1 MIKNQIHLKK
11 RYFRIS
17 SVFIIFLCSST
28 LPALVYITTARSR
41 FDLSAKLAA
50 ESLTR
55 QAASPYPTSVITSPL
70 HSVPVIQ
77 ERGKTFEI
85 KVNVS
90 SGASD
95 WNAWISTSYHEVPLT
110 VDSALYD
117 GSTETWSLSVKIP
130 STAETELYNLI
141 VQAKVGGVMK
151 GYTQPRAVQVI
162 SHFPTDFK
170 FIVMNDVTGAAS
182 YPVALRVLE
191 KAIEEIN
198 LINPSF
204 VLFTGDIVNT
214 GGNESEYQ
222 RFYDCLQKF
231 EVPTYVAPGNHE
243 LYEDEERVNYRRYI
257 GPTYYSFDFGTY
269 HIVTIDSGFG
279 EIDSTQLNWV
289 REDLASHANSTQ
301 IFMQLHL
308 PIFPV
313 SDDIMHVKEP
323 AKSTLLELVDQYDVS
338 MVFMGHIHHDQVT
351 TYQGHKFVHTTAIG
365 GIIGH
370 EGYARAHWG
379 YRLVRVDG
387 DRIISYNSAGTI
399 DDTKRNAIS
408 FNELHATYFPSNNGT
423 SSYITATIDYGLEE
437 NLSEVLIKFVMRKQY
452 GTGRY
457 EVKNGVAVQIVNGTD
472 KSVYYVETNLTARK
486 VQFVAISLHQA
497 SETLSTQLTILK
509 PETTTPGNLTVMT
522 AKLTDQKNE
531 PIPDQNL
538 SFYICKITS
547 IKVGSFLLR
556 KEEEWSR
563 IGSATTNEEGVAS
576 ITYTPNSSGEFKV
589 VAAYDGSL
597 LYAGCSSIITPLT
610 VNPIEPP
617 YALYGVI
624 ILMIIGFLVGVVYWF
639 KQRKPKAQEPLCAR
653 MLNC

>member
-1 MIKNQIHLKK
+1 MIKNQTHLKK
-11 RYFRIS
+11 RYYRIFS
-17 SVFIIFLCSST
+17 AFIIFICSST
-28 LPALVYITTARSR
+28 LPALVYITTAGSCC
-41 FDLSAKLAA
+41 DLSAKLTA
-50 ESLTR
+50 EFLTR

-77 ERGKTFEI
+77 ERGKTFE
-85 KVNVS
+85 VRLNVS
-90 SGASD
+90 SDASD

-117 GSTETWSLSVKIP
+117 VSTETWSLSVKI
-130 STAETELYNLI
+130 SSAAETELYNLI
-141 VQAKVGGVMK
+141 VQAKVGGVIK
-151 GYTQPRAVQVI
+151 NFTQPRAVKVI
-162 SHFPTDFK
+162 SHFPTDFE

-182 YPVALRVLE
+182 YPVALRILE

-204 VLFTGDIVNT
+204 VLFTGDLVNT
-214 GGNESEYQ
+214 GGHETEYQ
-222 RFYDCLQKF
+222 MFYDCLQMF

-243 LYEDEERVNYRRYI
+243 LYEDEEGVNYRRYI
-257 GPTYYSFDFGTY
+257 GPPYYSFDFGTY

-279 EIDSTQLNWV
+279 EIDSTQLDWV

-308 PIFPV
+308 PIFPA
-313 SDDIMHVKEP
+313 SEDIMHVKEP
-323 AKSTLLELVDQYDVS
+323 AKSTLLELIDQYDVS

-370 EGYARAHWG
+370 EGYARSHWG

-387 DRIISYNSAGTI
+387 NRIVSYNYAGTT
-399 DDTKRNAIS
+399 DETQRNAIS

-423 SSYITATIDYGLEE
+423 SSYVTATIDYGLEE
-437 NLSEVLIKFVMRKQY
+437 NLLDVLIKFVVPKQY

-457 EVKNGVAVQIVNGTD
+457 EVKNGVAIQIVNGTD
-472 KSVYYVETNLTARK
+472 RSVYYVETNLTARK
-486 VQFVAISLHQA
+486 AQFVAISFHQT
-497 SETLSTQLTILK
+497 SETLSTALTILN
-509 PETTTPGNLTVMT
+509 PEATTLGNLTVMT

-547 IKVGSFLLR
+547 TQVGSFLLK
-556 KEEEWSR
+556 KEEEWSK

-576 ITYTPNSSGEFKV
+576 ITYTPNLSGEFKV
-589 VAAYDGSL
+589 VAAYDGNL
-597 LYAGCSSIITPLT
+597 LYAGCSSIIAPLT

-617 YALYGVI
+617 YALYGAIV
-624 ILMIIGFLVGVVYWF
+624 LMIIGSLVGIAYWF
-639 KQRKPKAQEPLCAR
+639 KRRKPKAQKPLRAR
-653 MLNC
+653 D